1 MIDKIVD
8 IALRNRLMVIVL
20 TLGVLA
26 FGYWS
31 FRQVPLDAFPD
42 ATPTMVQVFTAAPG
56 LSPVDVEKQISYP
69 VEISMYGI
77 PKLERVQST
86 SVFGLSRVNVYFED
100 GTDYFFARRLVLERL
115 QEARE
120 AIPEGLGS
128 PGIGPMTTGLGQVM
142 MYAVTDELVTDEL
155 VTDELVTDESGGE
168 DYSLMELR
176 EAQDWIVKPMLRTSP
191 GVTEVLSVGGHEKQ
205 YQVRLDLDK
214 MLARNIGVQDVTEAL
229 RTNNR
234 NVGASFLERG
244 GEEYIIRGYGWI
256 DADEKGIE
264 DIREI
269 VLHTHDGSPVTV
281 GDVAEVA
288 YGGAIRRGAL
298 VANGQE
304 GVGGFVMKLIGS
316 NTQDVL
322 DTVNERVDAVNRAL
336 PDGMR
341 VEPFYSQAE
350 LIDKAV
356 ATVANSLM
364 VGALLVLVF
373 LYLFL
378 GNLRSTL
385 IIMGA
390 LPFSS
395 LVAFIG
401 MHWLGI
407 SANLMSLGGLAIG
420 IGIMGDGATVMLEN
434 VFRHLEERDQDSDES
449 MTSLVLQAAQEVAR
463 PVVFSF
469 SIIAVVFLPLFTL
482 EGTEGKL
489 FKPMAYTFV
498 MAIAGALL
506 LAVVV
511 VPVLTSLLFSRD
523 SVQTEPRLVAG
534 MRKVYRPIVAAA
546 IGKRAWIL
554 GATVAALLGSL
565 ALFSQLGTEFMP
577 TLREGTIVVR
587 SVLPPG
593 ANLDSSIRYTK
604 RIQKNVSKFPEVTS
618 AYSRVGRAEVGGD
631 PEPVNVVFTV
641 VNLEPLDQW
650 TWGRSYEDL
659 QSAIAD
665 SLDEKVPGLANNVS
679 QVIQLRTD
687 ELLSGVRA
695 QVVISIFGDDLDE
708 LADLGEEVAE
718 IARGVPGAVDVRAQQ
733 QGGKNQ
739 IVIRPD
745 RKKLA
750 RLGIS
755 TDEFLE
761 FVEVGIGGQT
771 AGQVFE
777 GIRRFPIFVRFQ
789 EDQRDQLAQ
798 LEQMPIRTADGALIP
813 LSQVADFDMDQGP
826 KMISRNKASR
836 RLYVQLNVRGR
847 DMGGVVEEIQQ
858 KVDAHV
864 EMPTGYF
871 AEYGGQFENQQ
882 RAMGRL
888 YLVVPLTLALIFL
901 MLFAAFNN
909 LRHAAL
915 IFMNVPFATI
925 GGIVALWLTGLYLSV
940 PAAVGF
946 IAVFG
951 VAVLNGSVLVDY
963 VNQLRRE
970 GMDTVDAVVTG
981 SEHRL
986 RPVLMTATTTIGG
999 LIPLL
1004 LADDIGSNVQR
1015 PLAAVVVGG
1024 LITSTVLTLLVLP
1037 AMYSWFGSPD
1047 E

>member
-1 MIDKIVD
+1 MINKIVE

-20 TLGVLA
+20 TLGVLG

-69 VEISMYGI
+69 IEISMYGI
-77 PKLERVQST
+77 PNLERVQST

-100 GTDYFFARRLVLERL
+100 GTDYFFARQLVLERL

-120 AIPEGLGS
+120 SIPEGLGS

-142 MYAVTDELVTDEL
+142 MYVVTNEPDTDET
-155 VTDELVTDESGGE
+155 GGE

-191 GVTEVLSVGGHEKQ
+191 GVTGVLSVGGHEKQ

-214 MLARNIGVQDVTEAL
+214 MLARDIAVQDVTRAL
-229 RTNNR
+229 RSNNR

-244 GEEYIIRGYGWI
+244 GEEHIIRGYGWI
-256 DADEKGIE
+256 DPDEKGIE

-269 VLHTHDGSPVTV
+269 VLEAHEGAPVTI

-304 GVGGFVMKLIGS
+304 GVGGFIMKLIGS

-322 DTVNERVDAVNRAL
+322 DTVNKKLGAINKAL

-350 LIDKAV
+350 LVDKAV
-356 ATVANSLM
+356 STVTNSLM
-364 VGALLVLVF
+364 LGAVLVLVF

-378 GNLRSTL
+378 GNFRSTL

-390 LPFSS
+390 LPFSG

-434 VFRHLEERDQDSDES
+434 VFRHLEERGDDEGKDEDNTSS
-449 MTSLVLQAAQEVAR
+449 MTALVLEAAQEVAR

-469 SIIAVVFLPLFTL
+469 SIIVIVFLPLFTL

-498 MAIAGALL
+498 FAIVGALM
-506 LAVVV
+506 LALVV
-511 VPVLTSLLFSRD
+511 VPVLTSLVFSRE
-523 SVQTEPRLVAG
+523 SVQKEPRLVAG
-534 MRKVYRPIVAAA
+534 LRKIYRPLVAAA
-546 IGKRAWIL
+546 VRKRGWVL
-554 GATVAALLGSL
+554 GVTLAALVGALSL
-565 ALFSQLGTEFMP
+565 FPMLGTEFMP

-604 RIQKNVSKFPEVTS
+604 RIQENINAFDEVTG

-641 VNLEPLDQW
+641 VNLEPLDDW
-650 TWGRSYEDL
+650 TSGRDYEGL
-659 QSAIAD
+659 QSAIAE
-665 SLDEKVPGLANNVS
+665 SLDKDVPGLANNVS

-708 LADLGEEVAE
+708 LAEVGQE
-718 IARGVPGAVDVRAQQ
+718 IAQVAKSVPGAVDVRAQQ

-739 IVIRPD
+739 ILIRPD

-761 FVEVGIGGQT
+761 FVEVGIGGET

-777 GIRRFPIFVRFQ
+777 GIRRFPIFVRLQ

-798 LEQMPIRTADGALIP
+798 LERLPIRTADGALIP
-813 LSQVADFDMDQGP
+813 LSQVADFDVYEGP

-847 DMGGVVEEIQQ
+847 DMGSVVDDIQQ
-858 KVDAHV
+858 KVDAEV
-864 EMPTGYF
+864 EMPAGYF
-871 AEYGGQFENQQ
+871 TEYGGQFENQQ
-882 RAMGRL
+882 RAMQRL

-901 MLFAAFNN
+901 MLFAAFSNV
-909 LRHAAL
+909 RHAAL

-925 GGIVALWLTGLYLSV
+925 GGVVALWIGGLYLSV

-951 VAVLNGSVLVDY
+951 VAVLNGNVLVEY
-963 VNQLRRE
+963 INQLRDS
-970 GMDTVDAVVTG
+970 GMDTFEAVVTG
-981 SEHRL
+981 GEHRL

-1037 AMYSWFGSPD
+1037 AMYSWFGSIASESED
-1047 E
+1047 

>member
-1 MIDKIVD
+1 MINKIVE
-8 IALRNRLMVIVL
+8 IALDNRLMVVVL
-20 TLGVLA
+20 TVGVLGL
-26 FGYWS
+26 GYWS
-31 FRQVPLDAFPD
+31 FEEVPVDAFPD
-42 ATPTMVQVFTAAPG
+42 ATPTMVQVFTSAPG

-69 VEISMYGI
+69 IEISMYGI
-77 PKLERVQST
+77 PNLKRVQST
-86 SVFGLSRVNVYFED
+86 SVFGLSRVNIYFED

-115 QEARE
+115 QKARE
-120 AIPEGLGS
+120 QIPEGLGR

-142 MYAVTDELVTDEL
+142 LYVVTDQP
-155 VTDELVTDESGGE
+155 GGE

-191 GVTEVLSVGGHEKQ
+191 GVTGVLSVGGFEKQ
-205 YQVRLDLDK
+205 YQVRLNIDK
-214 MLARNIGVQDVTEAL
+214 MLARDVSVQDVEKAL
-229 RTNNR
+229 ESNNR

-256 DADEKGIE
+256 DPDQKGLE

-269 VLHTHDGSPVTV
+269 VLKEHEGAPVTIE
-281 GDVAEVA
+281 DVAVVA
-288 YGGAIRRGAL
+288 YGGGIRRGAM
-298 VANGQE
+298 VANGDE
-304 GVGGFVMKLIGS
+304 GVGGFIMKLIDS
-316 NTQDVL
+316 NTQEVL
-322 DTVNERVDAVNRAL
+322 STVNEKIGAINGAL
-336 PDGMR
+336 PDGMK

-350 LIDKAV
+350 LVDKAV
-356 ATVANSLM
+356 ATVTN
-364 VGALLVLVF
+364 ALLIGAILVLFF

-378 GNLRSTL
+378 GNLRSTF

-401 MHWLGI
+401 MNWLDM

-434 VFRHLEERDQDSDES
+434 VFRHLEERSDDDELS
-449 MTSLVLQAAQEVAR
+449 MLQLVREASQEVAR

-469 SIIAVVFLPLFTL
+469 SIIVIVFLPLFTL
-482 EGTEGKL
+482 QGTEGKL

-498 MAIAGALL
+498 LAIAGALL
-506 LAVVV
+506 LALVV
-511 VPVLTSLLFSRD
+511 VPVLTSLIFSKK
-523 SVQTEPRLVAG
+523 SVQKEPRVVAG
-534 MRKVYRPIVAAA
+534 LRKIYRPVVKLAVRN
-546 IGKRAWIL
+546 RAWVL
-554 GATVAALLGSL
+554 GLTVAALVGALSL
-565 ALFSQLGTEFMP
+565 FPMLGTEFMP

-593 ANLDSSIRYTK
+593 ADLDSAIKYTE
-604 RIQKNVSKFPEVTS
+604 RVQKNVSDFPEVTG

-631 PEPVNVVFTV
+631 PEPVNVVFSV
-641 VNLEPLDQW
+641 INVKPLDEW
-650 TWGRSYEDL
+650 KWGRNYEEL
-659 QSAIAD
+659 QSAIAHK
-665 SLDEKVPGLANNVS
+665 LEKKVPGLANNVT

-708 LADLGEEVAE
+708 LANLGNE
-718 IARGVPGAVDVRAQQ
+718 IAGVARSVPGAVDVRAQQ

-739 IVIRPD
+739 ILIRPN

-761 FVEVGIGGQT
+761 FVEIGIGGEK

-777 GIRRFPIFVRFQ
+777 GVRRFPIFVRLQ
-789 EDQRDQLAQ
+789 EDQRKQLSQ
-798 LEQMPIRTADGALIP
+798 LKQLPVRTAEGALIP
-813 LSQVADFDMDQGP
+813 LSQVADFDVYKGP

-847 DMGGVVEEIQQ
+847 DMGSVVEEIRQ
-858 KVDAHV
+858 KVDKQV
-864 EMPTGYF
+864 DMPAGYF
-871 AEYGGQFENQQ
+871 TEYGGQFENQR
-882 RAMGRL
+882 RAMNRL
-888 YLVVPLTLALIFL
+888 FVVVPITLALIFV
-901 MLFAAFNN
+901 MLFAAFDNV
-909 LRHAAL
+909 RHAAL

-925 GGIVALWLTGLYLSV
+925 GGIVALWLGGLYVSV

-951 VAVLNGSVLVDY
+951 VAVLNGNVLVEY
-963 VNQLRRE
+963 INQLRDR
-970 GMDTVDAVVTG
+970 GMEMFEAVVTG
-981 SEHRL
+981 GEHRL

-999 LIPLL
+999 LVPLL

-1024 LITSTVLTLLVLP
+1024 LVTSTLLTLLVLP
-1037 AMYSWFGSPD
+1037 AMYSWFGGSAD
-1047 E
+1047 GE

>member
-1 MIDKIVD
+1 
-8 IALRNRLMVIVL
+8 MVIVL
-20 TLGVLA
+20 TLGVLGL
-26 FGYWS
+26 GYWS
-31 FRQVPLDAFPD
+31 FERVPLDAFPD
-42 ATPTMVQVFTAAPG
+42 ATPTMVQVFTSAPG

-69 VEISMYGI
+69 IEISMYGI

-115 QEARE
+115 NEARD
-120 AIPEGLGS
+120 AIPEGVGT

-142 MYAVTDELVTDEL
+142 MYVVTDEP
-155 VTDELVTDESGGE
+155 GGE

-191 GVTEVLSVGGHEKQ
+191 GVTGVLSVGGHEKQ

-214 MLARNIGVQDVTEAL
+214 MLARNIAVQDVTHAL

-256 DADEKGIE
+256 DSGEKGLE
-264 DIREI
+264 DIAEI
-269 VLHTHDGSPVTV
+269 VLREQEGSPVTI
-281 GDVAEVA
+281 GDVAQVR

-298 VANGQE
+298 VANGEE

-322 DTVNERVDAVNRAL
+322 ETVDQKIGAINKAL

-341 VEPFYSQAE
+341 LEPFYSQAQ
-350 LIDKAV
+350 LVDKAV
-356 ATVANSLM
+356 ATVTNSLM
-364 VGALLVLVF
+364 LGAVLVLVF

-401 MHWLGI
+401 MNWLGI

-434 VFRHLEERDQDSDES
+434 VFRHLEERSGDEEAS
-449 MTSLVLQAAQEVAR
+449 MTELVLEAAKQVAR

-469 SIIAVVFLPLFTL
+469 SIIAIVFLPLFTL
-482 EGTEGKL
+482 QGTEGKL

-498 MAIAGALL
+498 LAIAGALL
-506 LAVVV
+506 LALVV
-511 VPVLTSLLFSRD
+511 VPVLTSLMFSKD
-523 SVQTEPRLVAG
+523 SVQREPKLVAA
-534 MRKVYRPIVAAA
+534 MRKIYRPIVAAA
-546 IGKRAWIL
+546 VKRRGAVL
-554 GATVAALLGSL
+554 GLTLAAFVGSL
-565 ALFSQLGTEFMP
+565 ALFGQLGTEFMP

-593 ANLDSSIRYTK
+593 ASLDSAIKYTK
-604 RIQKNVSKFPEVTS
+604 RIQDNINGFDEVTG

-641 VNLEPLDQW
+641 VNLEPLDDWQS
-650 TWGRSYEDL
+650 GRDYEGL
-659 QSAIAD
+659 QSAIAERLED
-665 SLDEKVPGLANNVS
+665 KVPGLANNVS

-708 LADLGEEVAE
+708 LARVGDEVAE
-718 IARGVPGAVDVRAQQ
+718 VARSVPGAVDVRAQQ

-739 IVIRPD
+739 ILIRPD

-761 FVEVGIGGQT
+761 FVEVGIGGET

-777 GIRRFPIFVRFQ
+777 GIRRFPIFVRL
-789 EDQRDQLAQ
+789 EKGQRDQLAR
-798 LEQMPIRTADGALIP
+798 LEQLPIRTADGALIP
-813 LSQVADFDMDQGP
+813 LGQVADFDVYEGP

-847 DMGGVVEEIQQ
+847 DMGSVVEEIQQ
-858 KVDAHV
+858 KVDARV
-864 EMPTGYF
+864 DMPAGFF

-882 RAMGRL
+882 RAMHRL
-888 YLVVPLTLALIFL
+888 YLVVPITLALIFL

-909 LRHAAL
+909 VRHAAL
-915 IFMNVPFATI
+915 IFMNIPFATI
-925 GGIVALWLTGLYLSV
+925 GGIVALWLGGLYLSV

-951 VAVLNGSVLVDY
+951 VAVLNGNVLVEYIND
-963 VNQLRRE
+963 LRRR
-970 GMDTVDAVVTG
+970 GMEMGEAVVTG
-981 SEHRL
+981 GEHRL

-1015 PLAAVVVGG
+1015 PLAAVVIGG
-1024 LITSTVLTLLVLP
+1024 LVTSTVLTLLVLP
-1037 AMYSWFGSPD
+1037 AMYSWFGGHDSST
-1047 E
+1047 

>member
-1 MIDKIVD
+1 MIDRIVE
-8 IALRNRLMVIVL
+8 IALRNRLMVVVL
-20 TLGVLA
+20 TIGVLGL
-26 FGYWS
+26 GYWS
-31 FRQVPLDAFPD
+31 FREVPVDAFPD

-56 LSPVDVEKQISYP
+56 LSPVDVEKQITYP
-69 VEISMYGI
+69 IEISMYGI

-115 QEARE
+115 GNARE
-120 AIPEGLGS
+120 SIPEGLGT

-142 MYAVTDELVTDEL
+142 MYVVTDEP
-155 VTDELVTDESGGE
+155 GGK

-176 EAQDWIVKPMLRTSP
+176 EAQDWIAKPMLKTTP
-191 GVTEVLSVGGHEKQ
+191 GVTGVLSVGGHEKQ

-214 MLARNIGVQDVTEAL
+214 MLARKISVQDVMRAL

-256 DADEKGIE
+256 AADEKGLE
-264 DIREI
+264 EIREVVI
-269 VLHTHDGSPVTV
+269 KEHEGTPVLV
-281 GDVAEVA
+281 GDIAEVDF
-288 YGGAIRRGAL
+288 GGAIRRGAL
-298 VANGQE
+298 VTGGEE
-304 GVGGFVMKLIGS
+304 GVGAFVMKLIGS
-316 NTQDVL
+316 NTTDVL
-322 DTVNERVDAVNRAL
+322 DGVNAKLDAINRAL

-341 VEPFYSQAE
+341 VETFYSQAQLVE
-350 LIDKAV
+350 KAL
-356 ATVANSLM
+356 ATVTN
-364 VGALLVLVF
+364 ALLMGAVVVLVF

-378 GNLRSTL
+378 GNIRSTL
-385 IIMGA
+385 IIIGA

-401 MHWLGI
+401 MYWLGI

-434 VFRHLEERDQDSDES
+434 VFRHLEERDDDETS
-449 MTSLVLQAAQEVAR
+449 MTELVLAAAKEVAR

-469 SIIAVVFLPLFTL
+469 SIIVIVFLPLFTL
-482 EGTEGKL
+482 QGTEGKL
-489 FKPMAYTFV
+489 FTPMASTFAL
-498 MAIAGALL
+498 AIAGALF
-506 LAVVV
+506 LALVV
-511 VPVLTSLLFSRD
+511 VPVVTSLLFSAS
-523 SVQTEPRLVAG
+523 SVQREPTVVAA
-534 MRKVYRPIVAAA
+534 MRKVYRPVVAAA
-546 IGKRAWIL
+546 VKRRAWVL
-554 GATVAALLGSL
+554 GLTVAAFVGSL
-565 ALFSQLGTEFMP
+565 SLFPMLGTEFMP

-593 ANLDSSIRYTK
+593 ANLETAVDYAQ
-604 RIQKNVSKFPEVTS
+604 RIQENVEEFPEVTGTF
-618 AYSRVGRAEVGGD
+618 SRVGRAEVGSD
-631 PEPVNVVFTV
+631 PEPVNVVFTAI
-641 VNLEPLDQW
+641 NLEPLTEW
-650 TWGRSYEDL
+650 EWGRDYEEL
-659 QSAIAD
+659 QSAIGERLGEA
-665 SLDEKVPGLANNVS
+665 VPGLASNVS

-695 QVVISIFGDDLDE
+695 QVVISVFGDDLDE
-708 LADLGEEVAE
+708 LERIGQEVAGVV
-718 IARGVPGAVDVRAQQ
+718 RTVPGAVDVRAQQ

-761 FVEVGIGGQT
+761 FVEVGIGGEA

-777 GIRRFPIFVRFQ
+777 GVRRFPIFVRFQ
-789 EDQRDQLAQ
+789 KDDRDRLARLKQL
-798 LEQMPIRTADGALIP
+798 PIRTAEGALVP
-813 LSQVADFDMDQGP
+813 LSQVASFEVYQGP

-847 DMGGVVEEIQQ
+847 DMGSVVQEIQQ
-858 KVDAHV
+858 KVDAEV
-864 EMPTGYF
+864 DMPPGYYT
-871 AEYGGQFENQQ
+871 EYGGQFENQE
-882 RAMGRL
+882 RAMARL
-888 YLVVPLTLALIFL
+888 FLVVPITLILIFV
-901 MLFAAFNN
+901 MLVAAFGRM
-909 LRHAAL
+909 RHAAL

-925 GGIVALWLTGLYLSV
+925 GGIVALWLGGLYLSV

-951 VAVLNGSVLVDY
+951 VAVLNGNVLVEY
-963 VNQLRRE
+963 INQLRSR
-970 GMDTVDAVVTG
+970 GMEMTEAVVTG
-981 SEHRL
+981 AEHRM

-1004 LADDIGSNVQR
+1004 VVDDIGSNVQK

-1024 LITSTVLTLLVLP
+1024 LVTSTLLTLLVLP
-1037 AMYSWFGSPD
+1037 AMYSWFGGESRPAS
-1047 E
+1047 